1 MLIPSKLS
9 RPVRLDHTVVRER
22 LLAKL
27 SGANNFRLALIT
39 SPAGYGKTTLISQWA
54 AGKNDIGWYS
64 LDEGDNQQERF
75 ASYLIAAVQQ
85 ATNGHC
91 AICETMAQKRQ
102 YASLTS
108 LFAQLF
114 IELAEWHSPL
124 YLVIDDYHLITNPVI
139 HESMR
144 FFIRH
149 QPENLTLVVL
159 SRNLR
164 NWALPICVFVTS
176 CWKLAVSNWHLPIRK
191 RSSFLIAVCHRRL
204 KLQKAVG
211 FVMMFPVG
219 RRHCS

>member
-1 MLIPSKLS
+1 
-9 RPVRLDHTVVRER
+9 
-22 LLAKL
+22 
-27 SGANNFRLALIT
+27 
-39 SPAGYGKTTLISQWA
+39 
-54 AGKNDIGWYS
+54 
-64 LDEGDNQQERF
+64 
-75 ASYLIAAVQQ
+75 
-85 ATNGHC
+85 
-91 AICETMAQKRQ
+91 MAQKRQ

-159 SRNLR
+159 SRNLPQL
-164 NWALPICVFVTS
+164 ALPICVFVTS

-191 RSSFLIAVCHRRL
+191 RNSFLIAVCHRRL